1 MKLYEYQAKSL
12 IARWG
17 ILTPKGATASNLD
30 DARTIIEKLN
40 MPLVIKAQI
49 IAGGRGKAGGIKT
62 ASTPEEALD
71 AADSLLGKRLVT
83 PQTGPDG
90 ALIKKVLIEE
100 KQPVEKELYLSITI
114 DYSKALP
121 VVIASDCGGVDIE
134 EVAQRSPERIIK
146 EFIEAPRPVS
156 PAGGWL
162 FLFKA
167 RRLAYKLGLSEYQI
181 KEFTYLVRY
190 LGHFF
195 STNDCTLA
203 EINPLAITATGKLI
217 ALDAK
222 VIIDDNALFRHKE
235 FESLRDPADED
246 PLERRA
252 REARLNYVRLD
263 GNIGCMINGA
273 GLAMATLDLLNI
285 KGGRAA
291 NFLDIGGGAEL
302 ENIKE
307 AFSLLL
313 SDDRVK
319 VILINIYGG
328 IIRCNLVAEA
338 LIEVAY
344 NIGLKIPVVIR
355 LSGTNVIKAE
365 KMLKESG
372 LPFSWILTMEEAVEK
387 VVGIVRS

>member
-12 IARWG
+12 MARWG

-30 DARTIIEKLN
+30 EARTIIEKFN

-49 IAGGRGKAGGIKT
+49 IAGGRGKAGGIKM
-62 ASTPEEALD
+62 ASTAEGALD
-71 AADSLLGKRLVT
+71 AADSLLRKRLVT

-90 ALIKKVLIEE
+90 VLIKKVLIEE
-100 KQPVEKELYLSITI
+100 KQPIKKELYLSITI
-114 DYSKALP
+114 DYSKTLP
-121 VVIASDCGGVDIE
+121 IVIASDCGGVDIE

-146 EFIEAPRPVS
+146 EFIEVPR
-156 PAGGWL
+156 WL
-162 FLFKA
+162 SLFKA
-167 RRLAYKLGLSEYQI
+167 RRLAYKLGLSEHQI

-203 EINPLAITATGKLI
+203 EINPLAITATGRLI

-235 FESLRDPADED
+235 FESLRDPEDED
-246 PLERRA
+246 PLEKRA
-252 REARLNYVRLD
+252 REARLNYVRLEGD
-263 GNIGCMINGA
+263 IGCMINGA

-291 NFLDIGGGAEL
+291 NFLDIGGGAGL

-328 IIRCNLVAEA
+328 IIRCDLVAEG
-338 LIEVAY
+338 LIEVAHTM
-344 NIGLKIPVVIR
+344 GLKIPIVIR

-372 LPFSWILTMEEAVEK
+372 LPFSWISAMEEAVEK
-387 VVGIVRS
+387 VVEYTH